1 MRTSRRG
8 FTLIELL
15 VVIAI
20 IGVLISLLVPAVQK
34 VREAASRIECANNLK
49 QIGIAIHSYYE
60 SHKRF
65 PVGKGHSYTST
76 VPGAKVYAR
85 WSVHS
90 QILPF
95 LEQQPLYNSIDF
107 NFPPETPGMGS
118 TLINFMPA
126 YQNPNRE
133 NAAACRT
140 AVKGFLCPSD
150 PAQPP
155 ADWPGQNNYYASQGL
170 SFLCDLSEAQPS
182 TLVPNANPDG
192 VFYYLS
198 DVGFNKLTDGS
209 SQTAMFSEKK
219 RGMGSPHPDLDMFI
233 MPNQTTLNGTF
244 QTCTSLNPAT
254 TPPLTSK
261 QGFSWV
267 MGEMCCT
274 TYNHVSPPNTRT
286 CAAPN
291 FPGNMSNM
299 AMQVPPSSYHTGGVN
314 LLMCDGSVHF
324 IVNSID
330 LTTWRG
336 LGTRGGNEVIDWDN

>member
-1 MRTSRRG
+1 MKAQRGG

-20 IGVLISLLVPAVQK
+20 IGVLIGLLVPAVQK
-34 VREAASRIECANNLK
+34 VREAASRAECENNLK
-49 QIGIAIHSYYE
+49 QIGIAVHDYHDSY
-60 SHKRF
+60 KRF
-65 PVGKGHSYTST
+65 PIGKGHSYTNT

-90 QILPF
+90 QLLPF
-95 LEQQPLYNSIDF
+95 LEQEPLYRSIDF
-107 NFPPETPGMGS
+107 NFPPETPGMGNN
-118 TLINFMPA
+118 LVNFMPA

-140 AVKGFLCPSD
+140 GVKGFLCPSD
-150 PAQPP
+150 PVVPP
-155 ADWPGQNNYYASQGL
+155 PDWPGQNNYYASQGL
-170 SFLCDLSEAQPS
+170 SFLCDLSEAQRS
-182 TLVPNANPDG
+182 TLVPQAFPDG
-192 VFYYLS
+192 VFYFLS
-198 DVGFNKLTDGS
+198 DVRIAKLTDGT

-219 RGMGSPHPDLDMFI
+219 RGRGAPNPDLDMFI
-233 MPNQTTLNGTF
+233 MPNQTTLDATF
-244 QTCTSLNPAT
+244 QTCMSLDPKT

-274 TYNHVSPPNTRT
+274 TYNHVAPPNTRT

-324 IVNSID
+324 ITNNINLD
-330 LTTWRG
+330 TWRG
-336 LGTRGGNEVIDWDN
+336 MGTRGGNEVINWED